1 MLPLLPRLV
10 PCPHTLPRARLIQLP
25 QQLLHR
31 RHPHRV
37 ERLNFRRIHRHA
49 HAPCL
54 RVDAEGGFVEMVAV
68 LGDLGIE
75 TGVGVLEDDVLE
87 GVGQDCLG
95 WGLVVGEMWKGAGE
109 MRMEA

>member
-1 MLPLLPRLV
+1 MLPLLPLL
-10 PCPHTLPRARLIQLP
+10 PNTIPRARLIQLP

-37 ERLNFRRIHRHA
+37 EAINLCRIDRYT
-49 HAPCL
+49 HAPRL
-54 RVDAEGGFVEMVAV
+54 RVDTEGGFEEMVAV

-75 TGVGVLEDDVLE
+75 AGVGVLEDDVLE
-87 GVGQDCLG
+87 GVGHDCLG